1 MTIEEIIAAIRRNQQ
16 QIQRAEE
23 RIASRKESIKE
34 YEDTLLTLGVK
45 LVDPVRTA
53 EPLSYEELKAG
64 LWYLNSCTGEDY
76 TALIVN
82 KIKVY
87 VVEPWE
93 HGPDGHKGCL
103 LSDGEVTRVRSNPMG
118 LSEIRREGTKFYW
131 QD

>member
-23 RIASRKESIKE
+23 RIKE

-64 LWYLNSCTGEDY
+64 LWYLNSCTGGDY
-76 TALIVN
+76 MAFIVN

-93 HGPDGHKGCL
+93 HGPDGHNACL
-103 LSDGEVTRVRSNPMG
+103 LSDGEVTRVRGNPMG